1 MSVYTVGRYFT
12 VETPQGL
19 HNARQIKYL
28 HPNIVCMPK
37 RSALAPT
44 TQADFVDRFI
54 FSLGHCVC
62 VPSARLSRP
71 SGSPSALFHKLTC
84 HLPQEV
90 FPDTPRYLPM
100 ASFCWYKL
108 GYPPV
113 LWSGLTPFFL
123 HKCKEASC
131 CYIVG
136 GA

>member
-37 RSALAPT
+37 RSALALT

-62 VPSARLSRP
+62 VPSARLSLP
-71 SGSPSALFHKLTC
+71 SGSPLPFSTSSLAISLRKSSLTLLAIFPWHLSVGISLDIPQSSGQVLLHFSCTTAKKLAVAT
-84 HLPQEV
+84 
-90 FPDTPRYLPM
+90 
-100 ASFCWYKL
+100 
-108 GYPPV
+108 
-113 LWSGLTPFFL
+113 
-123 HKCKEASC
+123 
-131 CYIVG
+131 
-136 GA
+136 